1 MTKNLTLAAFMV
13 VAACAGPTDEPK
25 ARDPVALVVLGM
37 AERGAI
43 AATLTLYGVAEH
55 GARGRYVLSAP
66 VEASL
71 SRIAA
76 PIGTAVQRGQVIA
89 ELTPSPSAQL
99 ALAKSTT
106 EKRTAD
112 EAYARARRLRGD
124 GLLSDAEVETMRAAA
139 ESADATVVSLTRTM
153 AATSLTLRATAP
165 GYVDSLGAGAGVLVP
180 AGTPVATLTTHDD
193 LRARF
198 GIDPAN
204 ARKLSTGT
212 RLTVATATGGT
223 VLTVPILSIDPV
235 VDPQTRLAAVYAALP
250 AGSGIGAGETL
261 TADVAITTANDIVTI
276 PYAALL
282 DDAGQP
288 YVFVVQDGVAHRRDV
303 ATGPASTTRIALTK
317 GLEAGAQVVTEG
329 GTALEDGMQVRT
341 R

>member
-1 MTKNLTLAAFMV
+1 MTKNLALATCLV
-13 VAACAGPTDEPK
+13 VAACAGPNDEPK
-25 ARDPVALVVLGM
+25 ARDPVALVALG
-37 AERGAI
+37 ATERGAI
-43 AATLTLYGVAEH
+43 ATTLTLYGVAEH

-76 PIGTAVQRGQVIA
+76 PVGAAVQRGQVIA
-89 ELTPSPSAQL
+89 ELTPSPTSQL
-99 ALAKSTT
+99 ALAKATA
-106 EKRTAD
+106 EQRAAD
-112 EAYARARRLRGD
+112 EAYARARRLRSD
-124 GLLSDAEVETMRAAA
+124 GLIGDAEVETTRAAA
-139 ESADATVVSLTRTM
+139 AGADATVVSLTRTM
-153 AATSLTLRATAP
+153 AAASLTLRATAP
-165 GYVDSLGAGAGVLVP
+165 GYVDSLGAGPGVLVP
-180 AGTPVATLTTHDD
+180 AGTPVATITTHDD

-204 ARKLSTGT
+204 ARKLDTGARLKIST
-212 RLTVATATGGT
+212 AYGGT

-250 AGSGIGAGETL
+250 EGSGIGAGETL
-261 TADVAITTANDIVTI
+261 TADVAITAASDVVTI

-288 YVFVVQDGVAHRRDV
+288 YVFVVQEGVAHRRDV
-303 ATGPASTTRIALTK
+303 ETGAASTTRIALTK
-317 GLEAGAQVVTEG
+317 GLEAGAAVVIEG
-329 GTALEDGMQVRT
+329 GTALDDGMQVRT